1 MIINSDDKEHLVF
14 IPANITK
21 ERFLLNAKVI
31 KGSYFY
37 KRLESIYNA
46 LTLSTTN
53 VEKEYKTYY
62 SEYDDFY
69 QFLYHKYPYLDI
81 ETIEMIIDKTK
92 SERYILLRGYMY
104 ELVDY
109 NLQTLMEWNDDFIK
123 IINKLLKAELYEN

>member
-1 MIINSDDKEHLVF
+1 MIINSDDKEHLVL

-21 ERFLLNAKVI
+21 EKFLLNAKVI

-53 VEKEYKTYY
+53 VEKKYKTYY

-69 QFLYHKYPYLDI
+69 QFLYHKYPYLDTK
-81 ETIEMIIDKTK
+81 TIEMIVDKTK
-92 SERYILLRGYMY
+92 SKRYVLLRGYMY

-109 NLQTLMEWNDDFIK
+109 NLQTLMEWNEDFIK
-123 IINKLLKAELYEN
+123 IINKLLKAKLYEN

>member
-1 MIINSDDKEHLVF
+1 MIINSDDKEHLVL
-14 IPANITK
+14 IPSKITK
-21 ERFLLNAKVI
+21 EKFLLNTKVK

-53 VEKEYKTYY
+53 VEKEYQTYY

-81 ETIEMIIDKTK
+81 ETIKMIVDKTQSK
-92 SERYILLRGYMY
+92 RYILLRGYMY

-109 NLQTLMEWNDDFIK
+109 NLQTLMEYNDDFIK